1 MSSIAKDDKT
11 SPSFIPL
18 AGVAQDG
25 WSTENEATATCLCG
39 AVQLSF
45 VCLHIYP
52 SQKTNSMPKIIS
64 LTNNPYQPTQG
75 RGLLNRF
82 ICHCTDCRK
91 ISSSMFCS
99 NFSVA
104 DSHLRHIR
112 GKENLKSFSQSR
124 TIATG
129 NDMANHFCGTCGT
142 LMYRVSSGLPG
153 MSILRLGTVDDFRLV
168 ETKLKPQVEQFIDTR
183 ASWLKPVEGVM
194 QLDRMLTAKDI
205 KSLL

>member
-1 MSSIAKDDKT
+1 MSSIARDDKT

-45 VCLHIYP
+45 KHR
-52 SQKTNSMPKIIS
+52 TNS
-64 LTNNPYQPTQG
+64 PYQPTQG

-168 ETKLKPQVEQFIDTR
+168 ETKLRPQIEQFIDTR

-194 QLDRMLTAKDI
+194 QLDRMLTAQDI

>member
-1 MSSIAKDDKT
+1 MSSIARDDKT

-45 VCLHIYP
+45 VRFHINSSHNTNP
-52 SQKTNSMPKIIS
+52 KPKNHRTNS
-64 LTNNPYQPTQG
+64 PYQPTQG

-104 DSHLRHIR
+104 DSYLRHIR

-168 ETKLKPQVEQFIDTR
+168 ETKLRPQVEQFIDTR

-194 QLDRMLTAKDI
+194 QLDRMLTAQDI

>member
-1 MSSIAKDDKT
+1 MSSIARDDKT

-45 VCLHIYP
+45 
-52 SQKTNSMPKIIS
+52 
-64 LTNNPYQPTQG
+64 PTQG

-142 LMYRVSSGLPG
+142 LMYRVSSGIPG

-168 ETKLKPQVEQFIDTR
+168 ETKLRPQVEQFIDTR

-194 QLDRMLTAKDI
+194 QLDRMLTAQDI

>member
-1 MSSIAKDDKT
+1 MPSIARDDKT

-25 WSTENEATATCLCG
+25 WSTEDEATATCLCG

-45 VCLHIYP
+45 T
-52 SQKTNSMPKIIS
+52 KTKNLP
-64 LTNNPYQPTQG
+64 TDNPNQPTQG

-104 DSHLRHIR
+104 DNDLRHVR
-112 GKENLKSFSQSR
+112 GKDNLKSFSQSR

-142 LMYRVSSGLPG
+142 LMYRVSSGFPG
-153 MSILRLGTVDDFRLV
+153 MSILRLGTIDDFRLV

-183 ASWLKPVEGVM
+183 ASWLKPVDGVM
-194 QLDRMLTAKDI
+194 QLDRMLTAQDI

>member
-1 MSSIAKDDKT
+1 MSSIARDDKT

-45 VCLHIYP
+45 NHR
-52 SQKTNSMPKIIS
+52 TNS
-64 LTNNPYQPTQG
+64 PYQPTQG

-142 LMYRVSSGLPG
+142 LMYRVSSGIPG

-168 ETKLKPQVEQFIDTR
+168 ETKLRPQVEQFIDTR

-194 QLDRMLTAKDI
+194 QLDRMLTAQDI

>member
-1 MSSIAKDDKT
+1 MSSIARDDKT
-11 SPSFIPL
+11 SPSFFPL
-18 AGVAQDG
+18 ASVAQDG
-25 WSTENEATATCLCG
+25 WSTENEATATCFCG

-45 VCLHIYP
+45 KHHI
-52 SQKTNSMPKIIS
+52 
-64 LTNNPYQPTQG
+64 NNPNQPTQG
-75 RGLLNRF
+75 PGLVDRF
-82 ICHCTDCRK
+82 LCHCADCRK

-112 GKENLKSFSQSR
+112 GKETLKIFSQSR

-183 ASWLKPVEGVM
+183 ASWVKPIEGVL
-194 QLDRMLTAKDI
+194 QLDRMHTDEDI
-205 KSLL
+205 ESLL